1 MFKLFL
7 FEIGFQNT
15 AHWAAEV
22 FRFLGNITFVNIAAD
37 SALVFCHNNISKKD
51 IIFLFYY
58 LQYYFT
64 RTPLL
69 NTTIKVDVEN
79 AGVLALL
86 AKVHTAIKDGT
97 VTQFNNVQIQFSVL
111 SGYTNGAFEYTTY
124 SANANITISDLGGAA
139 EDVSEFAVE
148 FQLNGTATVVA

>member
-1 MFKLFL
+1 MFINNRQLIKDLGINTSSTSTPTYTNVCCAS
-7 FEIGFQNT
+7 EIGLNT
-15 AHWAAEV
+15 DVETQD
-22 FRFLGNITFVNIAAD
+22 FY
-37 SALVFCHNNISKKD
+37 VFCDAIQRHLTTGLNIV
-51 IIFLFYY
+51 
-58 LQYYFT
+58 
-64 RTPLL
+64 L

-148 FQLNGTATVVA
+148 FQLNGTATIVA

>member
-1 MFKLFL
+1 MFINNRQLIKDLGINTSSSSTPTYSNVCCAS
-7 FEIGFQNT
+7 EIGLNT
-15 AHWAAEV
+15 DVETQD
-22 FRFLGNITFVNIAAD
+22 FY
-37 SALVFCHNNISKKD
+37 VFCDAIQRHLTTGLNIV
-51 IIFLFYY
+51 
-58 LQYYFT
+58 
-64 RTPLL
+64 L

-111 SGYTNGAFEYTTY
+111 SGYSNGAFEYTTY
-124 SANANITISDLGGAA
+124 TANANMTISDLGGPA

-148 FQLNGTATVVA
+148 FQLNGTATVVQ

>member
-1 MFKLFL
+1 MFINNRQLIKDLGINTSSTSTPTYTTVCCAS
-7 FEIGFQNT
+7 EIGLNT
-15 AHWAAEV
+15 DVETQD
-22 FRFLGNITFVNIAAD
+22 FY
-37 SALVFCHNNISKKD
+37 VFCDAIQRHLTTGLNIV
-51 IIFLFYY
+51 
-58 LQYYFT
+58 
-64 RTPLL
+64 L

-97 VTQFNNVQIQFSVL
+97 VTQFNNVQIQFVVL

-148 FQLNGTATVVA
+148 FQLNGTATVVQ

>member
-1 MFKLFL
+1 MFINNRQLIKDLGINTSSTSTPNYSNVCCAS
-7 FEIGFQNT
+7 EIGLNT
-15 AHWAAEV
+15 DVETQD
-22 FRFLGNITFVNIAAD
+22 FY
-37 SALVFCHNNISKKD
+37 VFCDAIQRHLTTGLNIV
-51 IIFLFYY
+51 
-58 LQYYFT
+58 
-64 RTPLL
+64 L

-111 SGYTNGAFEYTTY
+111 SGYSNGAFEYTTY
-124 SANANITISDLGGAA
+124 QANANMTLSDLGGAA

-148 FQLNGTATVVA
+148 FQLNGTATVAE

>member
-1 MFKLFL
+1 MFINNRQLIKELGVNTSSTETPTYTNVCCAS
-7 FEIGFQNT
+7 EIGLNT
-15 AHWAAEV
+15 DVETQD
-22 FRFLGNITFVNIAAD
+22 FY
-37 SALVFCHNNISKKD
+37 VFCDAIQRHLTTGLNIV
-51 IIFLFYY
+51 
-58 LQYYFT
+58 
-64 RTPLL
+64 L

-111 SGYTNGAFEYTTY
+111 SGYSNGAFEYTTY
-124 SANANITISDLGGAA
+124 TANANITISDLGGAA

-148 FQLNGTATVVA
+148 FQLNGTATVAE

>member
-1 MFKLFL
+1 MFINNRQLIKELGVNTSSTSTPTYTNVCCAS
-7 FEIGFQNT
+7 EIGLNT
-15 AHWAAEV
+15 DVETQD
-22 FRFLGNITFVNIAAD
+22 FY
-37 SALVFCHNNISKKD
+37 VFCDAIQRHLTTGLNVV
-51 IIFLFYY
+51 
-58 LQYYFT
+58 
-64 RTPLL
+64 L

-97 VTQFNNVQIQFSVL
+97 VTQFNNVQIQFAVL
-111 SGYTNGAFEYTTY
+111 SGYTTGAFEYTTY

>member
-1 MFKLFL
+1 MYINNRQLIKDLGINTSSTSTPSYSNMCCAS
-7 FEIGFQNT
+7 EIGLNT
-15 AHWAAEV
+15 DVETQD
-22 FRFLGNITFVNIAAD
+22 FY
-37 SALVFCHNNISKKD
+37 VFCDAIQRHLTTGLNIV
-51 IIFLFYY
+51 
-58 LQYYFT
+58 
-64 RTPLL
+64 L

-111 SGYTNGAFEYTTY
+111 SGYSNGAFEYTTY
-124 SANANITISDLGGAA
+124 SANANMTISDLGGAA

-148 FQLNGTATVVA
+148 FQLNGTATVVQ

>member
-1 MFKLFL
+1 MFINNRQLIKELGVNTSSTETPTYTNVCCAS
-7 FEIGFQNT
+7 EIGLNT
-15 AHWAAEV
+15 DVETQD
-22 FRFLGNITFVNIAAD
+22 FY
-37 SALVFCHNNISKKD
+37 VFCDAIQRHLTTGLNVV
-51 IIFLFYY
+51 
-58 LQYYFT
+58 
-64 RTPLL
+64 L

-111 SGYTNGAFEYTTY
+111 SGYSNGAFEYTTY
-124 SANANITISDLGGAA
+124 TANANITISDLGGAA

-148 FQLNGTATVVA
+148 FQLNGTATVAE